1 MAILSQ
7 RSIALW
13 LLGYPEAALA
23 DVDDALKDG
32 REIGQTATLMY
43 ALGLTLFTHIFC
55 RNYAAANAEVDE
67 LLALADES
75 GALAWKPFGMM
86 HQGSLLALT
95 GQASNAAQIMISGIS
110 AWRSTGATMSLPWW
124 LCNLATAYAKLGQ
137 FDDAWRCIGE
147 AMTAME
153 TTKERIW
160 EAEANRMA
168 GEIALKSPE
177 PDVAKA
183 EGYFERALTV
193 ARGQQAKSW
202 ELRAAMSHR
211 TPLARPGQDAA
222 GSRSSRASLRL
233 VHGGVRHARSEGG
246 EGAAAG
252 VGDITGLS
260 GASVGQEDLAVARR
274 SRNHALLWHY
284 RFTAYICQSPG
295 TPLSVWLP
303 RSAKSNP
310 EPATKSLTVLD
321 TSTSPARASEATRAP
336 M

>member
-1 MAILSQ
+1 MLRKHQSNRI
-7 RSIALW
+7 R
-13 LLGYPEAALA
+13 YRA
-23 DVDDALKDG
+23 DPNAPPKHWG
-32 REIGQTATLMY
+32 E
-43 ALGLTLFTHIFC
+43 
-55 RNYAAANAEVDE
+55 AEVVR
-67 LLALADES
+67 
-75 GALAWKPFGMM
+75 
-86 HQGSLLALT
+86 
-95 GQASNAAQIMISGIS
+95 
-110 AWRSTGATMSLPWW
+110 RSTDLPASM
-124 LCNLATAYAKLGQ
+124 NLVRRA
-137 FDDAWRCIGE
+137 
-147 AMTAME
+147 
-153 TTKERIW
+153 TKEIFDIFKLLRSPSAQ
-160 EAEANRMA
+160 AEPIRGGWGHRCKIPEL
-168 GEIALKSPE
+168 GE
-177 PDVAKA
+177 
-183 EGYFERALTV
+183 
-193 ARGQQAKSW
+193 
-202 ELRAAMSHR
+202 
-211 TPLARPGQDAA
+211 
-222 GSRSSRASLRL
+222 RSSPASLRL